1 MLHVVG
7 LMIAGGLEGL
17 GARSC
22 DQESQS
28 SDRSGGGTPAPS
40 ATRRTRGH
48 HGEDPADGGI
58 PCECS
63 AGSQRGRSKQ
73 NIER

>member
-17 GARSC
+17 GARGC
-22 DQESQS
+22 HQESQS
-28 SDRSGGGTPAPS
+28 SGGGAP

-48 HGEDPADGGI
+48 HSEDPAGGGI

-63 AGSQRGRSKQ
+63 AGSQRRRSKQ